1 MPSWTRRTQSFACK
15 MTTQEYIAGEQ
26 PTLGVYHKEIKPA
39 SLPSV
44 GESMT
49 LEHIKAVIAENRK
62 SDRPTYQGL
71 DSSEIGEY
79 NRALMFGDNDE
90 AFPSQE
96 EWSYIVD

>member
-1 MPSWTRRTQSFACK
+1 
-15 MTTQEYIAGEQ
+15 
-26 PTLGVYHKEIKPA
+26 
-39 SLPSV
+39 
-44 GESMT
+44 MT

>member
-1 MPSWTRRTQSFACK
+1 
-15 MTTQEYIAGEQ
+15 
-26 PTLGVYHKEIKPA
+26 
-39 SLPSV
+39 
-44 GESMT
+44 MT

-62 SDRPTYQGL
+62 SGRSTYQGL

-96 EWSYIVD
+96 EWSNIVD